1 MTSMT
6 FLWTCP
12 CSIFIPL
19 CCSPC
24 ADPDPDLLLW
34 VVTTDQSWVACLGI
48 SGFSVRGMERE
59 GCVRDTVR
67 GGGGAFLCAFW
78 RFGEVIPNFVVVDA

>member
-1 MTSMT
+1 MVTSMT
-6 FLWTCP
+6 FLWTGP

-24 ADPDPDLLLW
+24 ADPDPDLSSW

-48 SGFSVRGMERE
+48 SGLLRARNGEGGLCEGHSARRG
-59 GCVRDTVR
+59 VAFL
-67 GGGGAFLCAFW
+67 GAFERCW
-78 RFGEVIPNFVVVDA
+78 